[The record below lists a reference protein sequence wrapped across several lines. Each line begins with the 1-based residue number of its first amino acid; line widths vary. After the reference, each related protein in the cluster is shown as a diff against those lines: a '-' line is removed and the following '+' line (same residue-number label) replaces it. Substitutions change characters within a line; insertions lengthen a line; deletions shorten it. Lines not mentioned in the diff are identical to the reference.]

1 VSQHYFYTQHRGHPV
16 AVVMGWDRPT
26 GRFFLMVER
35 PEPLP
40 DHEDYVFF
48 SEGEPSLQDLR
59 ASLDVLGIPVPADMF
74 IEVERDCIHGVGSR
88 VVVYDCDDQIQSAT
102 AHH

>member
-1 VSQHYFYTQHRGHPV
+1 
-16 AVVMGWDRPT
+16 
-26 GRFFLMVER
+26 MVER

>member
-1 VSQHYFYTQHRGHPV
+1 VSHYLGGLNHLADQV
-16 AVVMGWDRPT
+16 
-26 GRFFLMVER
+26 
-35 PEPLP
+35 
-40 DHEDYVFF
+40 
-48 SEGEPSLQDLR
+48 R

>member
-1 VSQHYFYTQHRGHPV
+1 MSQHYFYPQHRGQPV

-26 GRFFLMVER
+26 GCFFLMVER

-59 ASLDVLGIPVPADMF
+59 VSLDVLGIAVPTAMF
-74 IEVERDCIHGVGSR
+74 IEVERDFIHGVGSR
-88 VVVYDCDDQIQSAT
+88 VVVYDLDDLVQGVT
-102 AHH
+102 PHH